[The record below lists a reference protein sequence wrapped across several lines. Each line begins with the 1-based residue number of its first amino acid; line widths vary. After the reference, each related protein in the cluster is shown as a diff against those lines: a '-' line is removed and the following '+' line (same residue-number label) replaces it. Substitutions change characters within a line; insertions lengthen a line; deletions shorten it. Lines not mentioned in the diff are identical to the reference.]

1 MGAESDFRDGKPAD
15 TARRRREPVREA
27 RSPSDATQ
35 LQADPDAS
43 PRGAM
48 AEMQRLAGNRAV
60 SELIGGV
67 GAPIEQPQRSGWEES
82 FGRDFGDVR
91 IHSSPA
97 AGDLARRAG
106 AVALTVGSDI
116 VVGDGVPDLADPAGR
131 EVLGEELAHVAQGV
145 GTGTITS
152 FTDPHGPIEQ
162 EASRAGTAA
171 AAGERVHVGPQAGGA
186 SVAGRKLVLWPFPHM
201 EDDDAPDGG
210 GAEEEGVAKRQRRP
224 LSRAQ
229 QGRLIVGAIVP
240 INRTV
245 PLIGTKDPVELA
257 ASLAGVPELV
267 DGLTSPDPETQGL
280 VIEASNALGR
290 GRNALLTAANPEGAL
305 VHAATQLTSVA
316 AILDGVGPAPAEAPS
331 APSGP
336 AAPTPGEVEQ
346 VKGIRAGVG
355 FVQAELAKP
364 VPDFTLAQDRLGELA
379 STAQTYGDSPA
390 LAGPLGKAGRN
401 LEGVGDLVMGAQGGK
416 ELALDLARGRLGSAV
431 GLLSGL
437 AGTAGAAEA
446 GGQPAGAEGP
456 GAP

>member
-1 MGAESDFRDGKPAD
+1 
-15 TARRRREPVREA
+15 
-27 RSPSDATQ
+27 
-35 LQADPDAS
+35 
-43 PRGAM
+43 M

-60 SELIGGV
+60 SELIGGG
-67 GAPIEQPQRSGWEES
+67 GAPIGQPQRSGWEES

-116 VVGDGVPDLADPAGR
+116 VMGGDVPDLTGPVGR

-201 EDDDAPDGG
+201 EDDEAPEGG
-210 GAEEEGVAKRQRRP
+210 GPDEEEGVAKRQRRP

-240 INRTV
+240 INRTM
-245 PLIGTKDPVELA
+245 PLIGTKDPIELA

-267 DGLTSPDPETQGL
+267 DGMTSPDPETQGL

-305 VHAATQLTSVA
+305 VHAASQLASVA
-316 AILDGVGPAPAEAPS
+316 AILDGVIAAGSQAATAPKAPEGAGPAPAEAPS

-431 GLLSGL
+431 GLLAGL
-437 AGTAGAAEA
+437 AGTAGAGEA
-446 GGQPAGAEGP
+446 GGQSAGAEGP